1 MFSRTYLLAVLA
13 AILLATALAPVPQA
27 PSITAEE
34 LVKKALDARGGS
46 ARIKAVQSEKITGT
60 ISFGPGLGGPFFVEL
75 KRPLK
80 MHMEMN
86 VQNQTI
92 VRVYDGHGSGWMVNP
107 FAEDKGAVAMSGG
120 ELKNITDESDFD
132 GPLVDYQA
140 KGNRVEYLG
149 KDDID
154 GKPAEKLK
162 LTVKSGEVRTY
173 FLDAT
178 TFLLLKW
185 EGVRETPDGAM
196 PISSFFRDYRDV
208 NGLKFAFQVD
218 SGSPKGAQIQQLTI
232 EKIELNP
239 AIDDARFTKPAVPAA
254 TAPAN

>member
-13 AILLATALAPVPQA
+13 AILLATAIAPAPQT

-34 LVKKALDARGGS
+34 LVKKALAARGGA

-92 VRVYDGHGSGWMVNP
+92 VRVYDGRGSGWMVNP
-107 FAEDKGAVAMSGG
+107 FAEDKGPVAMSGG

-132 GPLVDYQA
+132 GPLVDYQV

-173 FLDAT
+173 FLGCDHVSAAEVGGCQGDSRRGHADFIVLPGLSRRKRIEVRISGRLRIAERRADT
-178 TFLLLKW
+178 T
-185 EGVRETPDGAM
+185 
-196 PISSFFRDYRDV
+196 
-208 NGLKFAFQVD
+208 VD
-218 SGSPKGAQIQQLTI
+218 
-232 EKIELNP
+232 
-239 AIDDARFTKPAVPAA
+239 D
-254 TAPAN
+254 